1 MHGALSLLLALGLR
15 DRRDRLALL
24 DICRVRMALLDIA
37 ARNGHRRAGLRMR
50 ITKKDHRIRR
60 AARNGHR
67 CAARNGHRCVGLQ
80 ITWKDHRIRHDSVGL
95 KPHLAFPLQGCG
107 LEPVPMKVLVCSD
120 VGHNF
125 TRAKCWLAGV
135 DGVRSVGLCL
145 GGDPMPIMTFVQPQ
159 AVVRIVRRRST
170 ALVNYAAV
178 HLFLGGL
185 VLVSV
190 LIFAHLEDKSHG
202 ALCGSGQKSGSHKQL

>member
-24 DICRVRMALLDIA
+24 DICRVRLALLDIP
-37 ARNGHRRAGLRMR
+37 ARNGHRRAGLRLR

-60 AARNGHR
+60 AARSGHR
-67 CAARNGHRCVGLQ
+67 IV
-80 ITWKDHRIRHDSVGL
+80 HDSVGL
-95 KPHLAFPLQGCG
+95 KPHLAFPLPGCG
-107 LEPVPMKVLVCSD
+107 LEPVPVEVLVCSD

-145 GGDPMPIMTFVQPQ
+145 GGDPMPIMTFVKPQ
-159 AVVRIVRRRST
+159 AVVRAVRRRST
-170 ALVNYAAV
+170 ALENHAAV
-178 HLFLGGL
+178 RPFLGRL
-185 VLVSV
+185 VLV
-190 LIFAHLEDKSHG
+190 
-202 ALCGSGQKSGSHKQL
+202 